1 MLKRT
6 FFAAACL
13 LAASTAFSQEEA
25 ANEDI
30 VIKETVE
37 YSTDKHKVETNGFW
51 SNWFISAGAG
61 AQMYF
66 GDHDNNVK
74 FGKRI
79 SPALDIAIGKWFSP
93 EIGVRLMY
101 NGLSAKGAAQD
112 VPGVGEGPH
121 SQGGAISNKPWYGY
135 YLRDSKFKYFNFQ
148 VDAMFNFSNIICG
161 YNENRVY
168 NCSPYIGV
176 GVMKVTD
183 DPKDA
188 AISGHFGIMNSFR
201 ISSAIDINLD
211 LRGTLTSDELDG
223 EIGGR
228 WGEGMFAA
236 TVGITYKINPRG
248 WNRAKT
254 VTRNVYDNT
263 ELNRMREKLN
273 RLNEENARLAD
284 ELARKSQE
292 KPVVKQ
298 IASANVLIVFPIGKS
313 TLSNQARVSLGMLA
327 DAINAGD
334 DSTVYTITGYAD
346 AGTGSKELNERLSK
360 ERAEAVRDCLVDEF
374 GVDASQL
381 KVDYK
386 GGVENMFYDDP
397 RMSRAVITSSK

>member
-1 MLKRT
+1 MIKRT

-13 LAASTAFSQEEA
+13 LAASTAFSQE

-30 VIKETVE
+30 VVEETVE

-61 AQMYF
+61 AQVYF
-66 GDHDNNVK
+66 GDHDNEAK
-74 FGKRI
+74 FGNRI

-93 EIGVRLMY
+93 EIGVRFMY
-101 NGLSAKGAAQD
+101 NGLSAKGATRWGQA
-112 VPGVGEGPH
+112 H
-121 SQGGAISNKPWYGY
+121 STGDQVDGWGIGMYK
-135 YLRDSKFKYFNFQ
+135 SKFKYFNFQ
-148 VDAMFNFSNIICG
+148 IDAMFNFSNIICG

-183 DPKDA
+183 DPKEA

-211 LRGTLTSDELDG
+211 LRGTLTSDALDG
-223 EIGGR
+223 EFGGR
-228 WGEGMFAA
+228 WGEGLFAA

-334 DSTVYTITGYAD
+334 ESTVYTITGYAD

>member
-1 MLKRT
+1 MIKRT

-13 LAASTAFSQEEA
+13 LAASTAFSQEA
-25 ANEDI
+25 TNEDI

-61 AQMYF
+61 AQVYF
-66 GDHDNNVK
+66 GDHDREAK
-74 FGKRI
+74 FGNRI

-93 EIGVRLMY
+93 EIGARLMY
-101 NGLSAKGAAQD
+101 NGLSAKGATRWGQA
-112 VPGVGEGPH
+112 H
-121 SQGGAISNKPWYGY
+121 STGDQVDGWGIGMYK
-135 YLRDSKFKYFNFQ
+135 SKFKYFNFQ
-148 VDAMFNFSNIICG
+148 VDAMFNLSNIICG

-188 AISGHFGIMNSFR
+188 SISGHFGIMNSFR

-228 WGEGMFAA
+228 WGEGLFAA

-248 WNRAKT
+248 WNSAKT

-334 DSTVYTITGYAD
+334 ESTVYTITGYAD

-381 KVDYK
+381 KIDYK

>member
-1 MLKRT
+1 MIKKT
-6 FFAAACL
+6 FVAAICL
-13 LAASTAFSQEEA
+13 AAASTAFSQEAVTDDVVVE
-25 ANEDI
+25 
-30 VIKETVE
+30 ETIE
-37 YSTDKHKVETNGFW
+37 YSTDKHKVEINGFW
-51 SNWFISAGAG
+51 SNWFVSAGAG
-61 AQMYF
+61 VQMYF
-66 GDHDNNVK
+66 GDHDNNLK
-74 FGKRI
+74 FGKRL
-79 SPALDIAIGKWFSP
+79 SPSLDIAVGKWFSP

-101 NGLSAKGAAQD
+101 NGLSAKGATRW
-112 VPGVGEGPH
+112 GVAHSTGDLVEGWN
-121 SQGGAISNKPWYGY
+121 SGLYK
-135 YLRDSKFKYFNFQ
+135 SKFNYFNFQ
-148 VDAMFNFSNIICG
+148 IDAMFNFTNIICG
-161 YNENRVY
+161 YKEDRLY
-168 NCSPYIGV
+168 NCSPYVGV

-183 DPKDA
+183 DPKEA

-223 EIGGR
+223 EPGGR
-228 WGEGMFAA
+228 WGEGLFAA

-334 DSTVYTITGYAD
+334 ESTVYTITGYAD

>member
-1 MLKRT
+1 MIKRT

-13 LAASTAFSQEEA
+13 LAASTAFSQE

-30 VIKETVE
+30 VVEETVE

-61 AQMYF
+61 AQVYF
-66 GDHDNNVK
+66 GDHDNEAK
-74 FGKRI
+74 FGNRI
-79 SPALDIAIGKWFSP
+79 SPALDIAVGKWFSP

-101 NGLSAKGAAQD
+101 NGLSAKGATRWGQA
-112 VPGVGEGPH
+112 H
-121 SQGGAISNKPWYGY
+121 STGDQVDGWGIGMYK
-135 YLRDSKFKYFNFQ
+135 SKFKYFNFQ
-148 VDAMFNFSNIICG
+148 IDAMFNFSNIICG

-168 NCSPYIGV
+168 NCSPYVGV

-188 AISGHFGIMNSFR
+188 SISGHFGIMNSFR

-223 EIGGR
+223 EPGGR
-228 WGEGMFAA
+228 WGEGLFAA

-334 DSTVYTITGYAD
+334 ESTVYTITGYAD

>member
-1 MLKRT
+1 MIKRT

-13 LAASTAFSQEEA
+13 LAASTAFSQEA

-51 SNWFISAGAG
+51 SNWFVSAGAG
-61 AQMYF
+61 AQVYF
-66 GDHDNNVK
+66 GDHDNEAK
-74 FGKRI
+74 FGNRI
-79 SPALDIAIGKWFSP
+79 SPALDIAVGKWFSP

-101 NGLSAKGAAQD
+101 NGLSAKGATRWGQA
-112 VPGVGEGPH
+112 H
-121 SQGGAISNKPWYGY
+121 STGDQVDGWGIGMYK
-135 YLRDSKFKYFNFQ
+135 SKFKYFNFQ
-148 VDAMFNFSNIICG
+148 IDAMFNFSNIICG

-183 DPKDA
+183 DPKEA

-211 LRGTLTSDELDG
+211 LRGTLTSDALDG
-223 EIGGR
+223 EFGGR
-228 WGEGMFAA
+228 WGEGLFAA

-334 DSTVYTITGYAD
+334 ESTVYTITGYAD

>member
-1 MLKRT
+1 MIKRT

-13 LAASTAFSQEEA
+13 LAASTAFSQEA
-25 ANEDI
+25 TNEDI

-61 AQMYF
+61 AQVYF
-66 GDHDNNVK
+66 GDHDREAK
-74 FGKRI
+74 FGNRI

-93 EIGVRLMY
+93 EIGARLMY
-101 NGLSAKGAAQD
+101 NGLSAKGATRWGQAHST
-112 VPGVGEGPH
+112 GEQVEGWG
-121 SQGGAISNKPWYGY
+121 SGMYK
-135 YLRDSKFKYFNFQ
+135 SKFHYFSFQ
-148 VDAMFNFSNIICG
+148 ADAMFNLTNIICG
-161 YNENRVY
+161 YKEDRVY
-168 NCSPYIGV
+168 NCTPYFGV
-176 GVMKVTD
+176 GIMKAND
-183 DPKDA
+183 HPKKTEVA
-188 AISGHFGIMNSFR
+188 GSFGIMNSFR
-201 ISSAIDINLD
+201 LSSALDLNLD
-211 LRGTLTSDELDG
+211 VRGTMVPDAFDG
-223 EIGGR
+223 ETGQASADGLL
-228 WGEGMFAA
+228 AV

-334 DSTVYTITGYAD
+334 ESTVYTITGYAD

>member
-1 MLKRT
+1 MIKRT

-13 LAASTAFSQEEA
+13 LAASTAFSQEA

-51 SNWFISAGAG
+51 SNWFVSAGAG
-61 AQMYF
+61 AQVYF
-66 GDHDNNVK
+66 GDHDREAK
-74 FGKRI
+74 FGNRI
-79 SPALDIAIGKWFSP
+79 SPALDIAVGKWFSP

-101 NGLSAKGAAQD
+101 NGLSAKGATRWGQA
-112 VPGVGEGPH
+112 H
-121 SQGGAISNKPWYGY
+121 STGDQVDGWGIGMYK
-135 YLRDSKFKYFNFQ
+135 SKFKYFNFQ
-148 VDAMFNFSNIICG
+148 VDAMFNLSNIICG

-188 AISGHFGIMNSFR
+188 SISGHFGIMNSFR

-228 WGEGMFAA
+228 WGEGLFAA

-263 ELNRMREKLN
+263 ELNAMREKLN

-334 DSTVYTITGYAD
+334 ESTVYTITGYAD

>member
-1 MLKRT
+1 MIKRT

-13 LAASTAFSQEEA
+13 LAASTAFSQE

-30 VIKETVE
+30 VVEETVE

-51 SNWFISAGAG
+51 SNWFVSAGAG
-61 AQMYF
+61 VQMYF
-66 GDHDNNVK
+66 GDHDREAK
-74 FGKRI
+74 FGNRI
-79 SPALDIAIGKWFSP
+79 SPALDIAVGKWFSP

-101 NGLSAKGAAQD
+101 NGLSAKGATRWGQA
-112 VPGVGEGPH
+112 H
-121 SQGGAISNKPWYGY
+121 STGDQVDGWGIGMYK
-135 YLRDSKFKYFNFQ
+135 SKFKYFNFQ
-148 VDAMFNFSNIICG
+148 IDAMFNFSNIICG

-188 AISGHFGIMNSFR
+188 SISGHFGIMNSFR

-211 LRGTLTSDELDG
+211 LRGTLTSDALDG
-223 EIGGR
+223 EFGGR
-228 WGEGMFAA
+228 WGEGLFAA

-263 ELNRMREKLN
+263 ELNAMREKLN

-334 DSTVYTITGYAD
+334 ESTVYTITGYAD

>member
-1 MLKRT
+1 MIKRT

-13 LAASTAFSQEEA
+13 LAASTAFSQEA
-25 ANEDI
+25 TNEDI

-61 AQMYF
+61 AQVYF
-66 GDHDNNVK
+66 GDHDREAK
-74 FGKRI
+74 FGNRI

-101 NGLSAKGAAQD
+101 NGLSAKGATRWGQA
-112 VPGVGEGPH
+112 H
-121 SQGGAISNKPWYGY
+121 STGDQVDGWGIGMYK
-135 YLRDSKFKYFNFQ
+135 SKFKYFNFQ
-148 VDAMFNFSNIICG
+148 IDAMFNLSNIICG

-188 AISGHFGIMNSFR
+188 SISGHFGIMNSFR

-228 WGEGMFAA
+228 WGEGLFAA

-334 DSTVYTITGYAD
+334 ESTVYTITGYAD

>member
-1 MLKRT
+1 MIKRT

-13 LAASTAFSQEEA
+13 LAASTAFSQE

-30 VIKETVE
+30 VVEETVE

-61 AQMYF
+61 AQVYF
-66 GDHDNNVK
+66 GDHDNEAK
-74 FGKRI
+74 FGNRI
-79 SPALDIAIGKWFSP
+79 SPALDIAVGKWFSP

-101 NGLSAKGAAQD
+101 NGLSAKGATRWGQA
-112 VPGVGEGPH
+112 H
-121 SQGGAISNKPWYGY
+121 STGDQVDGWGIGMYK
-135 YLRDSKFKYFNFQ
+135 SKFKYFNFQ
-148 VDAMFNFSNIICG
+148 IDAMFNFSNIICG

-183 DPKDA
+183 DPKEA

-211 LRGTLTSDELDG
+211 LRGTLTSDALDG
-223 EIGGR
+223 EFGGR
-228 WGEGMFAA
+228 WGEGLFAA

-334 DSTVYTITGYAD
+334 ESTVYTITGYAD

>member
-1 MLKRT
+1 MIKRT

-13 LAASTAFSQEEA
+13 LAASTAFSQE

-30 VIKETVE
+30 VVEETVE

-51 SNWFISAGAG
+51 SNWFVSAGAG
-61 AQMYF
+61 AQVYF
-66 GDHDNNVK
+66 GDHDNEAK
-74 FGKRI
+74 FGNRI
-79 SPALDIAIGKWFSP
+79 SPALDIAVGKWFSP

-101 NGLSAKGAAQD
+101 NGLSAKGATRWGQA
-112 VPGVGEGPH
+112 H
-121 SQGGAISNKPWYGY
+121 STGDQVDGWGAGMYK
-135 YLRDSKFKYFNFQ
+135 SKFKYFNFQ

-183 DPKDA
+183 DPKEA

-211 LRGTLTSDELDG
+211 LRGTLTSDALDG
-223 EIGGR
+223 EFGGR
-228 WGEGMFAA
+228 WGEGLFAA

>member
-1 MLKRT
+1 MIKKT
-6 FFAAACL
+6 FVAAICL
-13 LAASTAFSQEEA
+13 AAASTAFSQEAVTDDVVVE
-25 ANEDI
+25 
-30 VIKETVE
+30 ETIE

-51 SNWFISAGAG
+51 SNWFVSAGAG
-61 AQMYF
+61 VQMYF
-66 GDHDNNVK
+66 GDHDNNLK
-74 FGKRI
+74 FGKRL
-79 SPALDIAIGKWFSP
+79 SPSLDIAVGKWFSP

-101 NGLSAKGAAQD
+101 NGLSAKGATRW
-112 VPGVGEGPH
+112 GVAHSTGDLVEGWN
-121 SQGGAISNKPWYGY
+121 SGLYK
-135 YLRDSKFKYFNFQ
+135 SKFNYFNFQ
-148 VDAMFNFSNIICG
+148 IDAMFNFTNIICG
-161 YNENRVY
+161 YKEDRLY
-168 NCSPYIGV
+168 NCSPYVGV

-183 DPKDA
+183 DPKEA

-223 EIGGR
+223 EPGGR
-228 WGEGMFAA
+228 WGEGLFAA

-334 DSTVYTITGYAD
+334 DSTVYTIPGYAD

>member
-1 MLKRT
+1 MIKRT

-13 LAASTAFSQEEA
+13 LAASTAFSQEA

-61 AQMYF
+61 AQVYF
-66 GDHDNNVK
+66 GDHDNEAK
-74 FGKRI
+74 FGNRI
-79 SPALDIAIGKWFSP
+79 SPALDIAVGKWFSP

-101 NGLSAKGAAQD
+101 NGLSAKGATRWGQA
-112 VPGVGEGPH
+112 H
-121 SQGGAISNKPWYGY
+121 STGDQVDGWGIGMYK
-135 YLRDSKFKYFNFQ
+135 SKFKYFNFQ
-148 VDAMFNFSNIICG
+148 IDAMFNFSNIICG

-183 DPKDA
+183 DPKEA

-211 LRGTLTSDELDG
+211 LRGTLTSDALDG
-223 EIGGR
+223 EFGGR
-228 WGEGMFAA
+228 WGEGLFAA

-334 DSTVYTITGYAD
+334 ESTVYTITGYAD

>member
-13 LAASTAFSQEEA
+13 LAASTAFSQEE

-66 GDHDNNVK
+66 GDHDNEAK
-74 FGKRI
+74 FGNRI

-101 NGLSAKGAAQD
+101 NGLSAKGATRWGQS
-112 VPGVGEGPH
+112 H
-121 SQGGAISNKPWYGY
+121 STGDQVDGWGLGMYK
-135 YLRDSKFKYFNFQ
+135 SKFKYFNFQ
-148 VDAMFNFSNIICG
+148 VDAMFNLSNIICG

-168 NCSPYIGV
+168 NCSPYVGV

-188 AISGHFGIMNSFR
+188 SISGHFGIMNSFR

-228 WGEGMFAA
+228 WGEGLFAA

>member
-1 MLKRT
+1 MIKRT

-13 LAASTAFSQEEA
+13 LAASTAFSQEA
-25 ANEDI
+25 TNEDI

-51 SNWFISAGAG
+51 SNWFVSAGAG
-61 AQMYF
+61 VQMYF
-66 GDHDNNVK
+66 GDHDREAK
-74 FGKRI
+74 FGNRI
-79 SPALDIAIGKWFSP
+79 SPALDIAVGKWFSP

-101 NGLSAKGAAQD
+101 NGLSAKGATRWGQA
-112 VPGVGEGPH
+112 H
-121 SQGGAISNKPWYGY
+121 STGDQVDGWGIGMYK
-135 YLRDSKFKYFNFQ
+135 SKFKYFNFQ
-148 VDAMFNFSNIICG
+148 VDAMFNLSNIICG

-188 AISGHFGIMNSFR
+188 SISGHFGIMNSFR

-228 WGEGMFAA
+228 WGEGLFAA

-263 ELNRMREKLN
+263 ELNAMREKLN

-334 DSTVYTITGYAD
+334 ESTVYTITGYAD

>member
-1 MLKRT
+1 MIKKT
-6 FFAAACL
+6 FVAAICL
-13 LAASTAFSQEEA
+13 AAASTAFSQEAVTDDVVVE
-25 ANEDI
+25 
-30 VIKETVE
+30 ETIE

-51 SNWFISAGAG
+51 SNWFVSAGAG
-61 AQMYF
+61 VQMYF
-66 GDHDNNVK
+66 GDHDNNLK
-74 FGKRI
+74 FGKRL
-79 SPALDIAIGKWFSP
+79 SPSLDIAVGKWFSP

-101 NGLSAKGAAQD
+101 NGLSAKGATRW
-112 VPGVGEGPH
+112 GVAHSTGDLVEGWN
-121 SQGGAISNKPWYGY
+121 SGLYK
-135 YLRDSKFKYFNFQ
+135 SKFNYFNFQ
-148 VDAMFNFSNIICG
+148 IDAMFNFTNIICG
-161 YNENRVY
+161 YKEDRLY
-168 NCSPYIGV
+168 NCSPYVGV

-183 DPKDA
+183 DPKEA

-223 EIGGR
+223 EPGGR
-228 WGEGMFAA
+228 WGEGLFAA

>member
-1 MLKRT
+1 MIKKT
-6 FFAAACL
+6 FVAAICL
-13 LAASTAFSQEEA
+13 AAASTAFSQEAVTDDVVVE
-25 ANEDI
+25 
-30 VIKETVE
+30 ETIE

-51 SNWFISAGAG
+51 SNWFVSAGAG
-61 AQMYF
+61 VQMYF
-66 GDHDNNVK
+66 GDHDNNLK
-74 FGKRI
+74 FGKRL
-79 SPALDIAIGKWFSP
+79 SPALDIAVGKWFSP

-101 NGLSAKGAAQD
+101 NGLSAKGATRW
-112 VPGVGEGPH
+112 GVAHSTGDLVEGWN
-121 SQGGAISNKPWYGY
+121 SGLYK
-135 YLRDSKFKYFNFQ
+135 SKFNYFNFQ
-148 VDAMFNFSNIICG
+148 IDAMFNFTNIICG
-161 YNENRVY
+161 YKEDRLY
-168 NCSPYIGV
+168 NCSPYVGV

-183 DPKDA
+183 DPKEA

-223 EIGGR
+223 EPGGR
-228 WGEGMFAA
+228 WGEGLFAA

-334 DSTVYTITGYAD
+334 ESTVYTITGYAD

>member
-13 LAASTAFSQEEA
+13 LAASTAFSQEE

-61 AQMYF
+61 AQVYF
-66 GDHDNNVK
+66 GDHDNEAK
-74 FGKRI
+74 FGNRI

-101 NGLSAKGAAQD
+101 NGLSAKGATRWGQAHSTGDQ
-112 VPGVGEGPH
+112 VEGW
-121 SQGGAISNKPWYGY
+121 GIGMYK
-135 YLRDSKFKYFNFQ
+135 SKFKYFNFQ
-148 VDAMFNFSNIICG
+148 IDAMFNFSNIICG

-183 DPKDA
+183 DPKEA

-211 LRGTLTSDELDG
+211 LRGTLTSDALDG
-223 EIGGR
+223 EFGGR
-228 WGEGMFAA
+228 WGEGLFAA

-334 DSTVYTITGYAD
+334 ESTVYTITGYAD

>member
-1 MLKRT
+1 MIKRT

-13 LAASTAFSQEEA
+13 LAASTAFSQEA

-51 SNWFISAGAG
+51 SNWFVSAGAG
-61 AQMYF
+61 AQVYF
-66 GDHDNNVK
+66 GDHDREAK
-74 FGKRI
+74 FGNRI
-79 SPALDIAIGKWFSP
+79 SPALDIAVGKWFSP

-101 NGLSAKGAAQD
+101 NGLSAKGATRWGQA
-112 VPGVGEGPH
+112 H
-121 SQGGAISNKPWYGY
+121 STGDQVDGWGIGMYK
-135 YLRDSKFKYFNFQ
+135 SKFKYFNFQ
-148 VDAMFNFSNIICG
+148 VDAMFNLSNIICG

-188 AISGHFGIMNSFR
+188 SISGHFGIMNSFR

-228 WGEGMFAA
+228 WGEGLFAA

-334 DSTVYTITGYAD
+334 ESTVYTITGYAD

-381 KVDYK
+381 KIDYK

>member
-1 MLKRT
+1 
-6 FFAAACL
+6 
-13 LAASTAFSQEEA
+13 
-25 ANEDI
+25 
-30 VIKETVE
+30 
-37 YSTDKHKVETNGFW
+37 
-51 SNWFISAGAG
+51 
-61 AQMYF
+61 MYF
-66 GDHDNNVK
+66 GDHDNEAK
-74 FGKRI
+74 FGNRI
-79 SPALDIAIGKWFSP
+79 SPALDIAVGKWFSP

-101 NGLSAKGAAQD
+101 NGLSAKGATRWGQA
-112 VPGVGEGPH
+112 H
-121 SQGGAISNKPWYGY
+121 STGDQVDGWGIGMYK
-135 YLRDSKFKYFNFQ
+135 SKFKYFNFQ
-148 VDAMFNFSNIICG
+148 IDAMFNFSNIICG

-183 DPKDA
+183 DPKEA

-211 LRGTLTSDELDG
+211 LRGTLTSDALDG
-223 EIGGR
+223 EFGGR
-228 WGEGMFAA
+228 WGEGLFAA

-334 DSTVYTITGYAD
+334 ESTVYTITGYAD

>member
-1 MLKRT
+1 MIKKT
-6 FFAAACL
+6 FVAAICL
-13 LAASTAFSQEEA
+13 AAASTAFSQEAVTDDVVVE
-25 ANEDI
+25 
-30 VIKETVE
+30 ETIE

-51 SNWFISAGAG
+51 SNWFVSAGAG
-61 AQMYF
+61 VQMYF
-66 GDHDNNVK
+66 GDHDNNLK
-74 FGKRI
+74 FGKRL
-79 SPALDIAIGKWFSP
+79 SPALDIAVGKWFSP

-101 NGLSAKGAAQD
+101 NGLSAKGATRW
-112 VPGVGEGPH
+112 GVAHSTGDLVEGWN
-121 SQGGAISNKPWYGY
+121 SGLYK
-135 YLRDSKFKYFNFQ
+135 SKFNYFNFQ
-148 VDAMFNFSNIICG
+148 IDAMFNFTNIICG
-161 YNENRVY
+161 YKEDRLY
-168 NCSPYIGV
+168 NCSPYVGV

-183 DPKDA
+183 DPKEA

-223 EIGGR
+223 EPGGR
-228 WGEGMFAA
+228 WGEGLFAA

-313 TLSNQARVSLGMLA
+313 TLSNQSRVSLGMLA

-381 KVDYK
+381 KIDYK

>member
-1 MLKRT
+1 MIKRT

-13 LAASTAFSQEEA
+13 LAASTAFSQE

-30 VIKETVE
+30 VVEETVE

-61 AQMYF
+61 AQVYF
-66 GDHDNNVK
+66 GDHDNEAK
-74 FGKRI
+74 FGNRI
-79 SPALDIAIGKWFSP
+79 SPALDIAVGKWFSP

-101 NGLSAKGAAQD
+101 NGLSAKGATRWGQA
-112 VPGVGEGPH
+112 H
-121 SQGGAISNKPWYGY
+121 STGDQVDGWGAGMYK
-135 YLRDSKFKYFNFQ
+135 SKFKYFNFQ
-148 VDAMFNFSNIICG
+148 IDAMFNFSNIICG

-168 NCSPYIGV
+168 NCSPYVGV

-188 AISGHFGIMNSFR
+188 SISGHFGIMNSFR

-228 WGEGMFAA
+228 WGEGLFAA

-334 DSTVYTITGYAD
+334 ESTVYTITGYAD

>member
-1 MLKRT
+1 MIKKT
-6 FFAAACL
+6 FVAAICL
-13 LAASTAFSQEEA
+13 AAASTAFSQEAVTDDVVVE
-25 ANEDI
+25 
-30 VIKETVE
+30 ETIE

-51 SNWFISAGAG
+51 SNWFVSAGAG
-61 AQMYF
+61 VQMYF
-66 GDHDNNVK
+66 GDHDNNLK
-74 FGKRI
+74 FGKRL
-79 SPALDIAIGKWFSP
+79 SPSLDIAVGKWFSP

-101 NGLSAKGAAQD
+101 NGLSAKGATRW
-112 VPGVGEGPH
+112 GVAHSTGDLVEGWN
-121 SQGGAISNKPWYGY
+121 SGLYK
-135 YLRDSKFKYFNFQ
+135 SKFNYFNFQ
-148 VDAMFNFSNIICG
+148 IDAMFNFTNIICG
-161 YNENRVY
+161 YKEDRLY
-168 NCSPYIGV
+168 NCSPYVGV

-183 DPKDA
+183 DPKEA

-223 EIGGR
+223 EPGGR
-228 WGEGMFAA
+228 WGEGLFAA

-334 DSTVYTITGYAD
+334 ESTVYTITGYAD

>member
-1 MLKRT
+1 MIKKT
-6 FFAAACL
+6 FVAAICL
-13 LAASTAFSQEEA
+13 AAASTAFSQEAVTDDVVVE
-25 ANEDI
+25 
-30 VIKETVE
+30 ETIE

-51 SNWFISAGAG
+51 SNWFVSAGAG
-61 AQMYF
+61 VQMYF
-66 GDHDNNVK
+66 GDHDNNLK
-74 FGKRI
+74 FGKRL
-79 SPALDIAIGKWFSP
+79 SPSLDIAVGKWFSP

-101 NGLSAKGAAQD
+101 NGLSAKGATRW
-112 VPGVGEGPH
+112 GVAHSTGDLVEGWN
-121 SQGGAISNKPWYGY
+121 SGLYK
-135 YLRDSKFKYFNFQ
+135 SKFNYFNFQ
-148 VDAMFNFSNIICG
+148 IDAMFNFTNIICG
-161 YNENRVY
+161 YKEDRLY
-168 NCSPYIGV
+168 NCSPYVGV

-183 DPKDA
+183 DPKEA

-223 EIGGR
+223 EPGGR
-228 WGEGMFAA
+228 WGEGLFAA
-236 TVGITYKINPRG
+236 TVGITYKINSRG

-334 DSTVYTITGYAD
+334 ESTVYTITGYAD

>member
-1 MLKRT
+1 MIKRT

-13 LAASTAFSQEEA
+13 LAASTAFSQEA

-51 SNWFISAGAG
+51 SNWFVSAGAG
-61 AQMYF
+61 AQVYF
-66 GDHDNNVK
+66 GDHDREAK
-74 FGKRI
+74 FGNRI

-93 EIGVRLMY
+93 EIGARLMY
-101 NGLSAKGAAQD
+101 NGLSAKGATRWGQAHST
-112 VPGVGEGPH
+112 GEQVDGW
-121 SQGGAISNKPWYGY
+121 GIGMYK
-135 YLRDSKFKYFNFQ
+135 SKFHYFSFQ
-148 VDAMFNFSNIICG
+148 ADAMFNLTNIICG
-161 YNENRVY
+161 YKEDRVY
-168 NCSPYIGV
+168 NCTPYFGV
-176 GVMKVTD
+176 GIMKAND
-183 DPKDA
+183 HPKKTEVA
-188 AISGHFGIMNSFR
+188 GSFGIMNSFR
-201 ISSAIDINLD
+201 LSSALDLNLD
-211 LRGTLTSDELDG
+211 VRGTMVPDAFDG
-223 EIGGR
+223 ETGQASADGLL
-228 WGEGMFAA
+228 AV

-334 DSTVYTITGYAD
+334 ESTVYTITGYAD

>member
-1 MLKRT
+1 MIKRT

-13 LAASTAFSQEEA
+13 LAASTAFSQE

-30 VIKETVE
+30 VVEETVE

-61 AQMYF
+61 AQVYF
-66 GDHDNNVK
+66 GDHDNEAK
-74 FGKRI
+74 FGNRI
-79 SPALDIAIGKWFSP
+79 SPALDIAVGKWFSP

-101 NGLSAKGAAQD
+101 NGLSAKGATRWGQA
-112 VPGVGEGPH
+112 H
-121 SQGGAISNKPWYGY
+121 STGDQVDGWGAGMYK
-135 YLRDSKFKYFNFQ
+135 SKFKYFNFQ
-148 VDAMFNFSNIICG
+148 IDAMFNFSNIICG

-183 DPKDA
+183 DPKEA

-228 WGEGMFAA
+228 WGEGLFAA

-334 DSTVYTITGYAD
+334 ESTVYTITGYAD

>member
-1 MLKRT
+1 MIKRT

-13 LAASTAFSQEEA
+13 LAASTAFSQEA

-61 AQMYF
+61 AQVYF
-66 GDHDNNVK
+66 GDHDREAK
-74 FGKRI
+74 FGNRI

-93 EIGVRLMY
+93 EIGARLMY
-101 NGLSAKGAAQD
+101 NGLSAKGATRWGQAHST
-112 VPGVGEGPH
+112 GEQVEGWG
-121 SQGGAISNKPWYGY
+121 SGMYK
-135 YLRDSKFKYFNFQ
+135 SKFHYFSFQ
-148 VDAMFNFSNIICG
+148 ADAMFNLTNIICG
-161 YNENRVY
+161 YKEDRVY
-168 NCSPYIGV
+168 NCTPYFGV
-176 GVMKVTD
+176 GIMKAND
-183 DPKDA
+183 HPKKTEVA
-188 AISGHFGIMNSFR
+188 GSFGIMNSFR
-201 ISSAIDINLD
+201 LSSALDLNLD
-211 LRGTLTSDELDG
+211 VRGTMVPDAFDG
-223 EIGGR
+223 ETGQASADGLL
-228 WGEGMFAA
+228 AV

-334 DSTVYTITGYAD
+334 ESTVYTITGYAD

>member
-1 MLKRT
+1 MIKRT

-13 LAASTAFSQEEA
+13 LAASTAFSQEA
-25 ANEDI
+25 TNEDI

-61 AQMYF
+61 AQVYF
-66 GDHDNNVK
+66 GDHDREAK
-74 FGKRI
+74 FGNRI

-101 NGLSAKGAAQD
+101 NGLSAKGATRWGQA
-112 VPGVGEGPH
+112 H
-121 SQGGAISNKPWYGY
+121 STGDQVDGWGIGMYK
-135 YLRDSKFKYFNFQ
+135 SKFKYFNFQ
-148 VDAMFNFSNIICG
+148 IDAMFNLSNIICG

-183 DPKDA
+183 DPKDVS
-188 AISGHFGIMNSFR
+188 ISGHFGIMNSFR

-228 WGEGMFAA
+228 WGEGLFAA

-334 DSTVYTITGYAD
+334 ESTVYTITGYAD